1 MKEISSAEMITPL
14 PITLDIVPEPIRKRV
29 GPEAP
34 EPMRMMLARALL
46 PMPAADLFTALVYLA
61 STTTGEL
68 RDAALKSLTDMPK
81 GVLSGLV
88 SDCQVPELLD
98 FAARHF
104 VLDEGYIQT
113 VVLNA
118 ATPDSTIEWI
128 AKRGKGP
135 ILELIGNNQA
145 RIVRHPALVEAI
157 YFNTDAPMALT
168 TRVFET
174 AVRNGIDLSNIPGYR
189 EIVEAIFGREAAQKL
204 AGADEPQ
211 HVEEVPAEEVPA
223 EEVPAEE
230 VPAEEKLPE
239 EKPKDTP
246 TSDDDDG
253 HPGIADETFEAVMAA
268 VSTDDSTVDIE
279 TAEAAVATKQVS
291 KKPLHALVD
300 QMNVP
305 QKVRLALVG
314 NKGARALLIKDSKL
328 VVALA
333 VLKSPQV
340 TEGEI
345 AQYAKNKALTERVIT
360 FICRNR
366 DWTRAA
372 STQLSLI
379 KHPKTPPT
387 FSIRWVRA
395 LGARDLK
402 ELARSRDVPGYIA
415 RLAKNLIT
423 QREQGKKKG

>member
-1 MKEISSAEMITPL
+1 MSTPL
-14 PITLDIVPEPIRKRV
+14 PISLDLVPEAIRRRV

-46 PMPAADLFTALVYLA
+46 PMPPADLFIALVYLG

-68 RDAALKSLTDMPK
+68 RDTALKSLTDMPK
-81 GVLSGLV
+81 GVVSGLIKD
-88 SDCQVPELLD
+88 SKVPELLD
-98 FAARHF
+98 FAARHYF
-104 VLDEGYIQT
+104 DDAAHLQT
-113 VVLNA
+113 LALNA

-128 AKRGKGP
+128 ARRGKGP

-145 RIVRHPALVEAI
+145 RIVRHSALVEAI

-174 AVRNGIDLSNIPGYR
+174 AVRNGLDLSHIPGYR

-204 AGADEPQ
+204 AGPDEPLP
-211 HVEEVPAEEVPA
+211 VEEVPPEEVP
-223 EEVPAEE
+223 
-230 VPAEEKLPE
+230 PE
-239 EKPKDTP
+239 EKPPEEKKKDAA
-246 TSDDDDG
+246 TSEDDDG

-268 VSTDDSTVDIE
+268 VSSDDSTVDLE
-279 TAEAAVATKQVS
+279 TAEAAMATKQVS
-291 KKPLHALVD
+291 KKPLHAIIEE
-300 QMNVP
+300 MNVP

-328 VVALA
+328 VVCLA

-340 TEGEI
+340 TEGEV
-345 AQYAKNKALTERVIT
+345 AQYAKNKALSERVIT
-360 FICRNR
+360 MICRNR

-395 LGARDLK
+395 LSSRDLK

-415 RLAKNLIT
+415 RLAKNLLT
-423 QREQGKKKG
+423 QRDQGKKGG